1 MNFIAPEF
9 LYALGFLAIPILIHL
24 FNFRRYKTVQFSQVR
39 FLKSIKKQTQSTSRL
54 KHLIVLACRCLAL
67 AALVFAF
74 AQPYLTS
81 NKSVE
86 VSEKKG
92 VVVYID
98 NSFSM
103 QASAEVGSLLD
114 DAKNKA
120 ITIANAY
127 NESDQF
133 QLHTNRFDANEQS
146 WLNKEAFID
155 QLQQVDFSAN
165 YRTMDAVINR
175 LNSAENDDELNLD
188 FYLIGDLQKSSYQVT
203 NEQDSASFYVVPVQS
218 QVQQN
223 SWIKAFKSFQPFHLP
238 SMNESFNL
246 KVQQNEDGER
256 DQINGKLFLND
267 EFKNPFIIEMDRDS
281 AEKEIN
287 FTNPKSNQVLGKVAI
302 KDYPV
307 IFDDT
312 FYFSYPTDRNIEVYH
327 LFEDIDNKSMSSLFS
342 EDSLIEFESTTIKN
356 INYSKLKTANLVV
369 LENSRSLSTGLIS
382 ELTSFIKDGGTVL
395 FLPASNMDVVSI
407 NSFANQ
413 FGVAGY
419 VREIKDT
426 VRVNQL
432 NSKAS
437 LFNNVFEETPT
448 NINYPVSYHSWII
461 REDQNSISEQLIA
474 YANGSSFLKKYEIN
488 SGALFLCAS
497 NLNRNASNFGKHAL
511 FVPTLYN
518 MALQSARRIQTSY
531 QMDDSKIVLNAVQAS
546 ESPIKF
552 KKGDYEWIPKQKW
565 KENSVDIFLN
575 NAITEP
581 GF

>member
-54 KHLIVLACRCLAL
+54 KHLIVLACICLAL

-175 LNSAENDDELNLD
+175 LN
-188 FYLIGDLQKSSYQVT
+188 
-203 NEQDSASFYVVPVQS
+203 
-218 QVQQN
+218 
-223 SWIKAFKSFQPFHLP
+223 
-238 SMNESFNL
+238 
-246 KVQQNEDGER
+246 
-256 DQINGKLFLND
+256 
-267 EFKNPFIIEMDRDS
+267 
-281 AEKEIN
+281 
-287 FTNPKSNQVLGKVAI
+287 
-302 KDYPV
+302 
-307 IFDDT
+307 
-312 FYFSYPTDRNIEVYH
+312 
-327 LFEDIDNKSMSSLFS
+327 
-342 EDSLIEFESTTIKN
+342 
-356 INYSKLKTANLVV
+356 
-369 LENSRSLSTGLIS
+369 
-382 ELTSFIKDGGTVL
+382 
-395 FLPASNMDVVSI
+395 
-407 NSFANQ
+407 
-413 FGVAGY
+413 
-419 VREIKDT
+419 
-426 VRVNQL
+426 
-432 NSKAS
+432 
-437 LFNNVFEETPT
+437 
-448 NINYPVSYHSWII
+448 
-461 REDQNSISEQLIA
+461 
-474 YANGSSFLKKYEIN
+474 
-488 SGALFLCAS
+488 
-497 NLNRNASNFGKHAL
+497 
-511 FVPTLYN
+511 
-518 MALQSARRIQTSY
+518 
-531 QMDDSKIVLNAVQAS
+531 
-546 ESPIKF
+546 
-552 KKGDYEWIPKQKW
+552 
-565 KENSVDIFLN
+565 
-575 NAITEP
+575 
-581 GF
+581 